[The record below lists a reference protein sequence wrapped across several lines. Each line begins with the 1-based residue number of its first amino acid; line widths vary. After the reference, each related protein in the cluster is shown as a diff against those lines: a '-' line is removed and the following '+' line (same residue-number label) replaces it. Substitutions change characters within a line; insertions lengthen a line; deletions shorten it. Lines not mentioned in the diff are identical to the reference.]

1 MIRTIYFD
9 FGNVVGFFDHGLAI
23 RQFAQHTDLSPALL
37 EELLYSGELADSF
50 ERGEISLEAFVAAAL
65 EIGQLRCSPR
75 QFLAAYQ
82 DIFTPNPAICDLI
95 PRLAGR
101 VRLCL
106 ASNTNTAHALR
117 FRQQFAD
124 VLGHFDALVLSHE
137 IGARK
142 PTASFF
148 ARAQPFAQAAP
159 SECLFIDDLP
169 ANVAAAQAH
178 GWQAIHYTPTLDVAE
193 HLTRWGV
200 L

>member
-9 FGNVVGFFDHGLAI
+9 FGNVVGFFDHGLAVE
-23 RQFAQHTDLSPALL
+23 QFVQHTDLPRDQL
-37 EELLYSGELADSF
+37 EDLLYSGELADSF
-50 ERGEISLEAFVAAAL
+50 ERGEISLEVFVAAAL
-65 EIGQLRCSPR
+65 EVGRLRCSPR

-82 DIFTPNPAICDLI
+82 DIFTPNPAVCDLI

-124 VLGHFDALVLSHE
+124 VLAHFDALVLSHE

-142 PTASFF
+142 PTADFF
-148 ARAQPFAQAAP
+148 ARAQAFAQAPP

-178 GWQAIHYTPTLDVAE
+178 GWHALVYSQTVDLPATLA
-193 HLTRWGV
+193 RFGIS
-200 L
+200 